1 MRADISPETSGW
13 VASGNVV
20 TTDLGDGLALLDL
33 RTNQYFSLNDV
44 GAFVWQELQ
53 TPKRRD
59 EIVHAVTAQYEISA
73 AECAS
78 DIDVLLQEFRDA
90 ALVEQRDAAA

>member
-1 MRADISPETSGW
+1 MAGW
-13 VASGNVV
+13 VAADNVV
-20 TTDLGDGLALLDL
+20 TADLGDGLALLDL

-53 TPKRRD
+53 TPKRRE
-59 EIVHAVTAQYEISA
+59 EIVDAVTERYEVSA
-73 AECAS
+73 ADCAP
-78 DIDVLLQEFRDA
+78 DIDALLEEFRDA